1 MDTGYQYC
9 PSVPYRPELM
19 YCYPKVVL
27 QPADIIALGLCILLI
42 GIALTLYVK
51 GRAK

>member
-9 PSVPYRPELM
+9 PSVPYRPDLVF
-19 YCYPKVVL
+19 CYPKVVL
-27 QPADIIALGLCILLI
+27 QTPDILAVGLCLLLI